1 MPVCRTRPP
10 WPSSLDQQ
18 FEHSV
23 LPMQSLLLLDHLM
36 IPGVPEGHTILSV
49 MGSRQKHKAFS
60 RQEGLQFTV
69 CFPDE
74 PFRLGH
80 ASTRSPSL
88 LHREEGQLA
97 LFRSTCVSSKFQ
109 PVQGRANSP
118 HLPFSKR
125 LRRSGV
131 LGEKYPAVRSGST
144 VHMMC
149 FGVGAGSLCGNTQ
162 CGDAAFGEPVPAM
175 QISLVLISPQSSV
188 GLQEMASIT
197 GC

>member
-18 FEHSV
+18 FKHSV
-23 LPMQSLLLLDHLM
+23 LSMQSLLLLDHLM

-97 LFRSTCVSSKFQ
+97 LFRSTYVSSKFQ

-144 VHMMC
+144 VAHDVFWCGSRIFVWEHSVWRRC
-149 FGVGAGSLCGNTQ
+149 FW
-162 CGDAAFGEPVPAM
+162 
-175 QISLVLISPQSSV
+175 
-188 GLQEMASIT
+188 
-197 GC
+197 

>member
-1 MPVCRTRPP
+1 MSWVVMNACMPNQAPMAFLFRSAVWALSPPNAITAFTGPSHDTWGPWRPY
-10 WPSSLDQQ
+10 
-18 FEHSV
+18 HSV
-23 LPMQSLLLLDHLM
+23 CYGFM
-36 IPGVPEGHTILSV
+36 PEDLY
-49 MGSRQKHKAFS
+49 AFS
-60 RQEGLQFTV
+60 RQEGLQFTI

-97 LFRSTCVSSKFQ
+97 LFRSTYVSSKFQ

-144 VHMMC
+144 VAHDVFWCGSRIFVWEHSVWRRC
-149 FGVGAGSLCGNTQ
+149 FWWARPCNA
-162 CGDAAFGEPVPAM
+162 DIP
-175 QISLVLISPQSSV
+175 SSY
-188 GLQEMASIT
+188 
-197 GC
+197 